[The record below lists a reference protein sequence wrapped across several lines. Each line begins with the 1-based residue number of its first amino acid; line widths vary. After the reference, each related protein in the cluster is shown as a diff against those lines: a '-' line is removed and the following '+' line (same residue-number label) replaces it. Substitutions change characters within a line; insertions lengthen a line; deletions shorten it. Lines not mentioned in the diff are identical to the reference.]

1 MRKIR
6 AAFAL
11 AWRAVK
17 GESANITG
25 GSVDKAIVML
35 AVPMILELAMESL
48 FAVVDIFFVSK
59 IGIEAVAV
67 VGLTESMLTIVY
79 SLGFGLA
86 MGITAIVARRVGEK
100 RHEEAA
106 VAAVQA
112 VYTGA
117 FVALLV
123 AFVGIFY
130 SAELLRAMGASD
142 AVLAQG
148 VSYTKWMLGG
158 NFVILMLFL
167 INGIFRGAGD
177 ATLAMRALW
186 IANGLNIVLDP
197 LFIFGMGPFPELG
210 VKGAAV
216 ATNIGRACGVAY
228 QLYHL
233 FFGKGLIKIHK
244 RNWRIRFD
252 VIANLIKVS
261 AGGAGQFIIASSS
274 WIFLMRIMSMFGST
288 ALAAYT
294 IGIRIIIFTILPA
307 WGMSNA
313 AATMVGQNLGAGDPK
328 RAERAVW
335 RCGFFNLW
343 FMILIMAL
351 FLLFAEQIT
360 GFFTDEPELIR
371 YASSCLR
378 IISLGYILFSY
389 GMILAQAFNGAGDT
403 RTPTIINFFGFWM
416 LQIPLAYLMA
426 ITLEAGPSGV
436 FWAIVLSE
444 SAITIAAAI
453 LFRRGKWKQTQV

>member
-1 MRKIR
+1 MNKIKS
-6 AAFAL
+6 AFSL
-11 AWRAVK
+11 ARRAVA
-17 GESANITG
+17 GEQANITG
-25 GSVDKAIVML
+25 GSIDKAIIML

-48 FAVVDIFFVSK
+48 FAVVDIFFVSR
-59 IGIEAVAV
+59 IGIDAVAV
-67 VGLTESMLTIVY
+67 VGLTEAMLTIVY

-86 MGITAIVARRVGEK
+86 MGITAIVARRIGEK
-100 RHEEAA
+100 NKEAAA

-112 VYTGA
+112 IYTGLA
-117 FVALLV
+117 VSLV
-123 AFVGIFY
+123 ISAIGIFY
-130 SAELLRAMGASD
+130 SDELLAAMGASKE
-142 AVLAQG
+142 VMRHG
-148 VSYTKWMLGG
+148 VSFTRWMLGG

-177 ATLAMRALW
+177 ASLAMRALW
-186 IANGLNIVLDP
+186 IANGLNMILDP
-197 LFIFGMGPFPELG
+197 LFIFGIGPFPELG

-216 ATNIGRACGVAY
+216 ATNIGRACGVGY

-233 FFGKGLIKIHK
+233 FFGKGIIKIHK
-244 RNWRIRFD
+244 GNWQVRFD
-252 VIANLIKVS
+252 VIRNLIRVS

-274 WIFLMRIMSMFGST
+274 WIFLMRIISTFGSV

-313 AATMVGQNLGAGDPK
+313 AATMVGQNLGAGQPQ

-335 RCGFFNLW
+335 RCGFFNLF
-343 FMILIMAL
+343 FMLAVML
-351 FLLFAEQIT
+351 VFLLFAEQIT
-360 GFFTDEPELIR
+360 GIFTSDLQVIT
-371 YASSCLR
+371 YASTCLR

-403 RTPTIINFFGFWM
+403 RTPTIINFFGFWL
-416 LQIPLAYLMA
+416 LQIPMAYLLA
-426 ITLEAGPSGV
+426 ITFKAGPSGV

-444 SAITIAAAI
+444 SAITIVAAI
-453 LFRRGKWKQTQV
+453 LFRKGRWKSVQV

>member
-1 MRKIR
+1 MNQIKL
-6 AAFAL
+6 AFRL

-17 GESANITG
+17 GEPANITG
-25 GSVDKAIVML
+25 GSIDKAIVML

-48 FAVVDIFFVSK
+48 FAVVDIFFVSR
-59 IGIEAVAV
+59 IGVEAVAV

-100 RHEEAA
+100 KNDEAA
-106 VAAVQA
+106 VSAVQA
-112 VYTGA
+112 IYTG
-117 FVALLV
+117 VAVSVVV
-123 AFVGIFY
+123 AVAGLFY
-130 SAELLRAMGASD
+130 SEDLLSAMGASKE
-142 AVLAQG
+142 VVRQG
-148 VSYTKWMLGG
+148 APFTKWMLGG

-177 ATLAMRALW
+177 ASLAMRALW
-186 IANGLNIVLDP
+186 IANGLNIILDP
-197 LFIFGMGPFPELG
+197 LFIFGYGPFPELG

-228 QLYHL
+228 QVYHL
-233 FFGKGLIKIHK
+233 FFGKGIIKIHK
-244 RNWRIRFD
+244 RNWQVRFD
-252 VIANLIKVS
+252 VIKQLIRVS
-261 AGGAGQFIIASSS
+261 AGGTGQFIIASSS
-274 WIFLMRIMSMFGST
+274 WIFLMRIMSTFGSV

-313 AATMVGQNLGAGDPK
+313 AATLVGQNLGAGHTD

-335 RCGFFNLW
+335 RCGFFNLF
-343 FMILIMAL
+343 FMAVVMMV
-351 FLLFAEQIT
+351 FLLFAEQVT
-360 GFFTDEPELIR
+360 GFFTGEPEVIR
-371 YASSCLR
+371 YASACLR

-403 RTPTIINFFGFWM
+403 KTPTIINFFGFW
-416 LQIPLAYLMA
+416 LFQIPMAYLLA
-426 ITLEAGPSGV
+426 ISMNMGPTGV
-436 FWAIVLSE
+436 FWAIVISE
-444 SAITIAAAI
+444 SAITITAGI
-453 LFRRGKWKQTQV
+453 LFKQGRWKKVEV